1 MADDP
6 DTTISWIA
14 RVTRFGWLSKG
25 LVFVLMGV
33 LAVRIATTRWER
45 ADAEATQTGAL
56 RVVSSQPLG
65 ALLLIVVSSGLV
77 VFTAWNVTQ
86 AVIRGSTDIDTIGVI
101 KRIGWFGLG
110 VFYGAMAYVGFRLA
124 FTEIDSPATGTQSRS
139 STGTRGDAGTEAA
152 TARLLNATGGR
163 FVALAVAVVIVIVAA
178 FHLHKGLARTF
189 IDDIDTADLSPG
201 AEAWLGRLGVL
212 GFVARAFVL
221 AVVAW
226 FLAKAAI
233 EFDPAEAVGLDG
245 ALREFVSVSYG
256 KVVIVLVGVGLVIAG
271 IYDMVTFRRQQLR

>member
-1 MADDP
+1 MTDDP

-25 LVFVLMGV
+25 LMFVLMGV

-45 ADAEATQTGAL
+45 ADAEATQAGAL

-86 AVIRGSTDIDTIGVI
+86 AVIRGSTEIDTIGVI

-110 VFYGAMAYVGFRLA
+110 VFYGVMAYAGFRLA

-163 FVALAVAVVIVIVAA
+163 LVALAVAVVIVIVAA
-178 FHLHKGLARTF
+178 FHLYKGLTRTF
-189 IDDIDTADLSPG
+189 IDDIDTADLSQG
-201 AEAWLGRLGVL
+201 AETWLGRLGVL

-233 EFDPAEAVGLDG
+233 EFDPTEAVGLDG

-256 KVVIVLVGVGLVIAG
+256 KVVIVLAGVGLVIAG